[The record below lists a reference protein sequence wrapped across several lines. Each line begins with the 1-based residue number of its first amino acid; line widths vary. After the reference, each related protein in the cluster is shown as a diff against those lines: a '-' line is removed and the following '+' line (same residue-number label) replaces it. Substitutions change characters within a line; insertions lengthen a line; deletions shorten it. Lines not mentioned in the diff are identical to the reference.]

1 MKQTKKLYQILYLM
15 VFVCLGLGSYSTA
28 EADDLPFRNNLET
41 MLLGNSNQVN
51 VDSTDGIPT
60 PPQKYLDA
68 AKDLNDFRKKEQ
80 NDSQGVQPRDSE
92 QDAIDASHRKIDDR
106 DKKDNSDQY
115 ADTFIRVFNKR
126 DIELS
131 PNGEVATVHTVRG
144 FLQAIFD
151 TQQDTITGNITG
163 TISSDG
169 TDTRKDNRRDTG
181 ITKPG
186 ASCGLDS
193 NIHKIIVTQDL
204 DFGLVMANGKSS
216 NGLQSTTQQDWK
228 QMTSQEQSD
237 WKQMTDQE
245 QNFSFKD
252 RHAMDQSTYNYFDF
266 TNRTNTGDVYR
277 YLDIYH
283 HHLIIDGQNHNINF
297 ADLDLA
303 LRADHC
309 KGDYQEDWQIKNA
322 NLFEVNFY
330 GVVSANQ
337 NAGRLHAAN
346 VEQGHAGQPG
356 YSYARLT
363 YGPNINFTGAQ
374 ATWSSV
380 DSDCL
385 QIDIEGKVTAKSV
398 PYYKYNN
405 YIYKTQQY
413 GNPGDQQIFQCYRVL
428 FKTGC
433 QFTGYSV
440 NANCIETSGPPVN
453 VNGVSEPSRVTLQD
467 GAQVELHPHG
477 FNAEHMENP
486 TSNAGISMQAR
497 NSELVLNGSAKLN
510 IICDDAPVET
520 KGILNGNGKATD
532 TYLDSCSASKNDSP
546 PKINENRTQIAPDDH
561 LAIHHYPESSKD
573 NTSDTD
579 PKLRACGAWYMGSDS
594 KIQFKANL
602 DGDSPQ
608 FNTETTAPMQNKNN
622 LIYLDSGIA
631 DLNHGTFSVKGS
643 GLGSYTGSLM
653 KIGKATINVAKGG
666 DFQISGDGSNRIT
679 LLEAGSSFGVS
690 INNPKKVSL
699 DLRKNTQRVG
709 QGNSDTF
716 FNGKSTNSGK
726 ASNIVTTSSTST
738 GKGAPII
745 DARDIS
751 LQAEGD
757 STTSPTNGGK
767 GKYPDKGLGNLVDLG
782 MKPSGQEYP
791 EGVETTKKSPYGT
804 TPKKVQ
810 RVQLPFFRDLIYAS
824 NLADGTN
831 KIYLYSNQINN
842 DAKDFANVMQE
853 MGGREFDYVKFSGLN
868 TSQLTRFPLGIT
880 PGFKEINGQVT
891 TVKNNDSST
900 NDTDDIDP
908 NPPKI
913 RLVLTG
919 VTDEATKKTFNID
932 LGTMFNKKAGFWGYY
947 DKNHNN
953 AATEVEVTPDL
964 IKADG
969 SLDEKHA
976 GKEITSSTDSDPTN
990 PRPRY
995 LDDDTE
1001 KKAGDKGDSNSV
1013 VTWHDK
1019 NNFTINLSQAFKKY
1033 NAYAEDYNK
1042 NHESEKLPKL
1052 DYPDVPDNPND
1063 PKMTEAQKQ
1072 QWKKFKD
1079 ALKNATFS
1087 LSTVTNFQESRA
1099 TDIKV
1104 APFYFNIDDNRSDN
1118 PDHVYLLG
1126 QTILLPIYYIDGN
1139 EGVTGLH
1146 FQGSIV
1152 DQDNNPV
1159 SVDDKE
1165 LTDVKFPEIPFN
1177 DKLRNKELFKKVPLG
1192 TGLTQP
1198 KKLKDGSE
1206 TNYTVKIKGN
1216 DKISYWPTDRN
1227 KTVDYQYKLVP
1238 LPYFQA
1244 QSIIK
1249 DKTKKKLKFDGEPQY
1264 PNFKP
1269 TKDDKDYYYTVE
1281 TRFEA
1286 LADQPVASIKFDHLS
1301 SDSNVTNV
1309 IDSEHPVTVNMK
1321 SSAVDKTITLNVNN
1335 SSSLSSD
1342 TLTPADFG
1350 LDSTNF
1356 PKATTFT
1363 FTHYF
1368 KFNSTA
1374 PYTTF
1379 QLGSDRMINE
1389 SLNYPDQILGK
1400 SEALKGY
1407 IAGADSGTGDTQDTK
1422 ALKLQVPTEITF
1434 GDYLAFSKAAHSDG
1448 YRYSKNGKVVDGQA
1462 LKITNENSKSIQA
1475 SLNAQLVGL
1484 PIFHI
1489 EEIKDKTTG
1498 LSKKIKEYF
1507 GYQMAFPIKDD
1518 NGDDNYE
1525 PINME
1530 PSIVY
1535 SGNIPGGQPL
1545 DLTDKVANN
1554 FYFRTLKNDPLY
1566 LSAAEAKHWSY
1577 LFGTKEGT
1585 ENEKLFINWT
1595 LVSSLNN

>member
-1 MKQTKKLYQILYLM
+1 MAVDLKYIIAYFRRYLIIFVWKLLFILIFLSISITT
-15 VFVCLGLGSYSTA
+15 VK
-28 EADDLPFRNNLET
+28 ADPLVKTLNNPDQLNNNLVNTAVYEHNVKHFDEGT
-41 MLLGNSNQVN
+41 KSIDLQNSLSNFNSMNGVPNNFLRDENEENEENYPDVMHKFQ
-51 VDSTDGIPT
+51 
-60 PPQKYLDA
+60 
-68 AKDLNDFRKKEQ
+68 AKDIETTKNINNPNDE
-80 NDSQGVQPRDSE
+80 
-92 QDAIDASHRKIDDR
+92 
-106 DKKDNSDQY
+106 
-115 ADTFIRVFNKR
+115 T
-126 DIELS
+126 
-131 PNGEVATVHTVRG
+131 ATVHTVRG
-144 FLQAIFD
+144 FFQAIFD
-151 TQQDTITGNITG
+151 TEQKN
-163 TISSDG
+163 SDG
-169 TDTRKDNRRDTG
+169 TFANTR
-181 ITKPG
+181 PG
-186 ASCGLDS
+186 GAYVPSK
-193 NIHKIIVTQDL
+193 IHKIIIDHDL
-204 DFGLVMANGKSS
+204 DFGVVADKTTLEDAN
-216 NGLQSTTQQDWK
+216 TATYF
-228 QMTSQEQSD
+228 
-237 WKQMTDQE
+237 
-245 QNFSFKD
+245 NFRS
-252 RHAMDQSTYNYFDF
+252 RN
-266 TNRTNTGDVYR
+266 NTGDAYKYVHTIH
-277 YLDIYH
+277 D
-283 HHLIIDGQNHNINF
+283 HLVIDGQGHTINLGNC
-297 ADLDLA
+297 DIA
-303 LRADHC
+303 LQ
-309 KGDYQEDWQIKNA
+309 KPTSGMGSTPYQENWRFKNA
-322 NLFEVNFY
+322 NLYSEEFY
-330 GVVSANQ
+330 GVLSGNDGDAWHMEN
-337 NAGRLHAAN
+337 NSGDYTHI
-346 VEQGHAGQPG
+346 
-356 YSYARLT
+356 T
-363 YGPNINFTGAQ
+363 YGPNINFVGAQ
-374 ATWSSV
+374 ITWSGGDCTQV
-380 DSDCL
+380 D
-385 QIDIEGKVTAKSV
+385 IDGKVTAKSV
-398 PYYKYNN
+398 PFYAYNG
-405 YIYKTQQY
+405 YIYRCQSGTL
-413 GNPGDQQIFQCYRVL
+413 GDQQILQAYRVRFL
-428 FKTGC
+428 AGC
-433 QFTGYSV
+433 DFTGYTV
-440 NANCIETSGPPVN
+440 NANAIQTQ
-453 VNGVSEPSRVTLQD
+453 NGSSAHHSQVILED
-467 GAQVELHPHG
+467 GANVKVYPHATDGQPELSANNQG
-477 FNAEHMENP
+477 WGIAQ
-486 TSNAGISMQAR
+486 TSSY
-497 NSELVLNGSAKLN
+497 SDLKLYGSAKLDVV
-510 IICDDAPVET
+510 CDTKPVEAY
-520 KGILNGNGKATD
+520 I
-532 TYLDSCSASKNDSP
+532 SP
-546 PKINENRTQIAPDDH
+546 ENS
-561 LAIHHYPESSKD
+561 ESSDSIKVD
-573 NTSDTD
+573 NLRYTSSGPNDQASDHFSIGRFNNEANYAT
-579 PKLRACGAWYMGSDS
+579 GAWYMGS
-594 KIQFKANL
+594 KANINFYPNAE
-602 DGDSPQ
+602 GDSPE
-608 FNTETTAPMQNKNN
+608 FNVKSIGTLNPK
-622 LIYLDSGIA
+622 DSGDHLIHIT
-631 DLNHGTFSVKGS
+631 DGTANLSNGKFSVDATKD
-643 GLGSYTGSLM
+643 LGDFTGSIM
-653 KIGKATINVAKGG
+653 YIGGTSSINVSKGG
-666 DFQISGDGSNRIT
+666 DFSIAGGGSNRIT
-679 LLEAGSSFGVS
+679 LLEAGNSFGVS
-690 INNPKKVSL
+690 INNPKNVSL

-709 QGNSDTF
+709 RGNSDTF

-726 ASNIVTTSSTST
+726 ASNIVTTSAGTNSP
-738 GKGAPII
+738 GII

-757 STTSPTNGGK
+757 STTSPTKGGA
-767 GKYPDKGLGNLVDLG
+767 GKYPQSGTGHLVALG
-782 MKPSGQEYP
+782 MPAKDSEGRVGEYP
-791 EGVETTKKSPYGT
+791 DGELGGAEISTYGT

-810 RVQLPFFRDLIYAS
+810 RVQLPFVQDLIYAS
-824 NLADGTN
+824 NLSDGTN
-831 KIYLYSNQINN
+831 KIYLYSNQINK
-842 DAKDFANVMQE
+842 DAIHFAKVMQE

-900 NDTDDIDP
+900 DDIDP

-919 VTDEATKKTFNID
+919 VKDEVTKKTFNID

-947 DKNHNN
+947 DKSNN
-953 AATEVEVTPDL
+953 DTATEVEVTPDV

-969 SLDEKHA
+969 SLDTDKA
-976 GKEITSSTDSDPTN
+976 GTEISKSN

-995 LDDDTE
+995 LDDGTD
-1001 KKAGDKGDSNSV
+1001 KKAGDKGDSDSV

-1042 NHESEKLPKL
+1042 NPANTEKLPKL
-1052 DYPDVPDNPND
+1052 DYPDVPDNLDD
-1063 PKMTEAQKQ
+1063 PKMTEEQKQ
-1072 QWKKFKD
+1072 QWEKFKN
-1079 ALKNATFS
+1079 ALKDATFS

-1139 EGVTGLH
+1139 ENVKGLH

-1152 DQDNNPV
+1152 DKDNKPV
-1159 SVDDKE
+1159 SMDNKE
-1165 LTDVKFPEIPFN
+1165 LTNVDFPEIPFN
-1177 DKLRNKELFKKVPLG
+1177 NNLRNQELFKKVPLG

-1198 KKLKDGSE
+1198 DQLKGASE
-1206 TNYTVKIKGN
+1206 ATFTVKIQGN
-1216 DKISYWPTDRN
+1216 DVNKSSGTAISYWPTDRN
-1227 KTVDYQYKLVP
+1227 KTVDYQYKLLR

-1249 DKTKKKLKFDGEPQY
+1249 DKTQKKLKFDGEPQY

-1269 TKDDKDYYYTVE
+1269 IKDKDYYYTVE

-1286 LADQPVASIKFDHLS
+1286 LADQPVSSIKFDHLS

-1309 IDSEHPVTVNMK
+1309 VDNEHPVTVNMK

-1335 SSSLSSD
+1335 SSNLSSD

-1350 LDSTNF
+1350 LDSTDF

-1389 SLNYPDQILGK
+1389 SSNYPDQILGK

-1434 GDYLAFSKAAHSDG
+1434 GHDLAFSKAAHRDG
-1448 YRYSKNGKVVDGQA
+1448 YRYSKNGQVVKGQS

-1489 EEIKDKTTG
+1489 EEINDETTRVIKTV
-1498 LSKKIKEYF
+1498 KEYF

-1566 LSAAEAKHWSY
+1566 LSAAEATHWKKF
-1577 LFGTKEGT
+1577 FGTKEG
-1585 ENEKLFINWT
+1585 EGNDKLFINWT

>member
-1 MKQTKKLYQILYLM
+1 MKTNSKKNIMFVFLLYILLLLTG
-15 VFVCLGLGSYSTA
+15 FCNLSQ
-28 EADDLPFRNNLET
+28 ADSLVEDLPNPQIFSNN
-41 MLLGNSNQVN
+41 MLDNLIRKNNPVINADAGF
-51 VDSTDGIPT
+51 T
-60 PPQKYLDA
+60 PPTGEQYLDA
-68 AKDLNDFRKKEQ
+68 AKRKQ
-80 NDSQGVQPRDSE
+80 NIQADNQRLLRD
-92 QDAIDASHRKIDDR
+92 DDKPDITKFDDR
-106 DKKDNSDQY
+106 DLKCISTNSSGDETFEVYTIRGLFQAMYDSRLGYYYGNNNIFTIDKKTGKYVAPISPIKKIIIKNDLDIGAFYDDYVNGKQNTNKNWSIDSNTAKMFGLQGRGSPSGYRALYTRHGHLVIDGDN
-115 ADTFIRVFNKR
+115 
-126 DIELS
+126 
-131 PNGEVATVHTVRG
+131 HTVNFGRNV
-144 FLQAIFD
+144 FAIYK
-151 TQQDTITGNITG
+151 NE
-163 TISSDG
+163 
-169 TDTRKDNRRDTG
+169 N
-181 ITKPG
+181 
-186 ASCGLDS
+186 
-193 NIHKIIVTQDL
+193 
-204 DFGLVMANGKSS
+204 
-216 NGLQSTTQQDWK
+216 
-228 QMTSQEQSD
+228 
-237 WKQMTDQE
+237 
-245 QNFSFKD
+245 
-252 RHAMDQSTYNYFDF
+252 NY
-266 TNRTNTGDVYR
+266 
-277 YLDIYH
+277 
-283 HHLIIDGQNHNINF
+283 
-297 ADLDLA
+297 
-303 LRADHC
+303 
-309 KGDYQEDWQIKNA
+309 YQENYQIKN
-322 NLFEVNFY
+322 LKCYCTDYY
-330 GVVSANQ
+330 GVVSPNS
-337 NAGRLHAAN
+337 
-346 VEQGHAGQPG
+346 GHAYNYGQGAPSDQFSTNSD
-356 YSYARLT
+356 YSHLT
-363 YGPNINFTGAQ
+363 YGPNVQFVGAQ
-374 ATWSSV
+374 ITWSAN
-380 DSDCL
+380 DCT
-385 QIDIEGKVTAKSV
+385 QIDIDGKVTAKSV
-398 PYYKYNN
+398 PFYAYHG
-405 YIYKTQQY
+405 YIYMCQHN
-413 GNPGDQQIFQCYRVL
+413 GGIGDQQIFQAYRVRFL
-428 FKTGC
+428 AGC
-433 QFTGYSV
+433 NFTGYTV
-440 NANCIETSGPPVN
+440 NASAVESAHGTASNHSQVILEDGAKVKIYPHATDGEAEDTRNGQGWGIAQIDSNSDLKLYGSAQLSVECNLDPVN
-453 VNGVSEPSRVTLQD
+453 AYISPKDNSSNKDDVSDAVSVD
-467 GAQVELHPHG
+467 YKAISGAGPRD
-477 FNAEHMENP
+477 P
-486 TSNAGISMQAR
+486 
-497 NSELVLNGSAKLN
+497 
-510 IICDDAPVET
+510 
-520 KGILNGNGKATD
+520 D
-532 TYLDSCSASKNDSP
+532 TYKSDYF
-546 PKINENRTQIAPDDH
+546 KIGRFNNEANYAT
-561 LAIHHYPESSKD
+561 
-573 NTSDTD
+573 
-579 PKLRACGAWYMGSDS
+579 GAWYMGS
-594 KIQFKANL
+594 KANINFYPNAE
-602 DGDSPQ
+602 GDSPE
-608 FNTETTAPMQNKNN
+608 FNVISKGPLNPK
-622 LIYLDSGIA
+622 DSGDHLIHIT
-631 DLNHGTFSVKGS
+631 DGTANLSNGKFSVDATED
-643 GLGSYTGSLM
+643 LDDFTGSIM
-653 KIGKATINVAKGG
+653 YIGGTSSINVSKGG
-666 DFQISGDGSNRIT
+666 DFSIAGGGSNRIT
-679 LLEAGSSFGVS
+679 LLEAGNSFGVS
-690 INNPKKVSL
+690 INNPKNVSL

-709 QGNSDTF
+709 RGNSDTF

-726 ASNIVTTSSTST
+726 ASNIVTTSAGTNSP
-738 GKGAPII
+738 GII

-757 STTSPTNGGK
+757 STTSPTKGGA
-767 GKYPDKGLGNLVDLG
+767 GKYPPQQPGVSNAGNLVDLG
-782 MKPSGQEYP
+782 MKPKDLEGRVNEYP
-791 EGVETTKKSPYGT
+791 DGVLDETKTSTYGT

-810 RVQLPFFRDLIYAS
+810 RVQLPFVQDLIYAS
-824 NLADGTN
+824 NLSDGTN

-842 DAKDFANVMQE
+842 DATDFARVMKE
-853 MGGREFDYVKFSGLN
+853 MGGKEFDYVKFSGLN

-900 NDTDDIDP
+900 DDIDP

-919 VTDEATKKTFNID
+919 VKDEATKKTFNID

-947 DKNHNN
+947 DKSHND

-969 SLDEKHA
+969 SLDEQHA
-976 GKEITSSTDSDPTN
+976 GKEITSSTDNDPNNPPN

-1042 NHESEKLPKL
+1042 NPANTEKLPKL
-1052 DYPDVPDNPND
+1052 DYPDVPDNLDD
-1063 PKMTEAQKQ
+1063 PKMTEEQKQ
-1072 QWKKFKD
+1072 QWEKFKN
-1079 ALKNATFS
+1079 ALKDATFS

-1139 EGVTGLH
+1139 ENVKGLH

-1152 DQDNNPV
+1152 DQDNKPV
-1159 SVDDKE
+1159 SMDNKE
-1165 LTDVKFPEIPFN
+1165 LTNVDFPEIPFN
-1177 DKLRNKELFKKVPLG
+1177 NNLRNQELFKKVPLG

-1198 KKLKDGSE
+1198 DQLKGASE
-1206 TNYTVKIKGN
+1206 ATFTVKIQGN
-1216 DKISYWPTDRN
+1216 DVNKSSGTAISYWPADRN
-1227 KTVDYQYKLVP
+1227 KTVDYQYKLLR

-1269 TKDDKDYYYTVE
+1269 IKDKDYYYTVE

-1286 LADQPVASIKFDHLS
+1286 LADQPVSSIKFDHLS

-1309 IDSEHPVTVNMK
+1309 IDNEHPVTVNMK

-1335 SSSLSSD
+1335 SSNLSGD

-1350 LDSTNF
+1350 LDSTDF

-1389 SLNYPDQILGK
+1389 SSNYPDQILGK

-1434 GDYLAFSKAAHSDG
+1434 GDYLAFSKAAHRDG
-1448 YRYSKNGKVVDGQA
+1448 YRYSKNGKVVKGQS

-1489 EEIKDKTTG
+1489 EKDPDGTAESSKTV
-1498 LSKKIKEYF
+1498 KEYF

-1566 LSAAEAKHWSY
+1566 LSAAEAAHWKGF
-1577 LFGTKEGT
+1577 FGTKEGKG
-1585 ENEKLFINWT
+1585 NDKLFINWT

>member
-1 MKQTKKLYQILYLM
+1 MKQTKKLYQILYLIA
-15 VFVCLGLGSYSTA
+15 FVCLGLGSYSTA
-28 EADDLPFRNNLET
+28 EADNLPFRNNIGT
-41 MLLGNSNQVN
+41 MLSGNSNQVN

-80 NDSQGVQPRDSE
+80 NDSPRVQPRAD
-92 QDAIDASHRKIDDR
+92 IVHRDYTDR
-106 DKKDNSDQY
+106 TDVKNTVTF
-115 ADTFIRVFNKR
+115 AVTFISVFNKR

-131 PNGEVATVHTVRG
+131 SNGEVATVHTVRG

-151 TQQDTITGNITG
+151 TQHDTAK
-163 TISSDG
+163 SSSNPADA
-169 TDTRKDNRRDTG
+169 G
-181 ITKPG
+181 ITQPG
-186 ASCGLDS
+186 SSNGFKS

-204 DFGLVMANGKSS
+204 DFGLVMANGNSS
-216 NGLQSTTQQDWK
+216 SGLQSSNQQDWK
-228 QMTSQEQSD
+228 QMTGQEQSD

-245 QNFSFKD
+245 QNFPFQD
-252 RHAMDQSTYNYFDF
+252 RYAMDKSTCNYFGL
-266 TNRTNTGDVYR
+266 TIRTNSGDQYKYVSAFHDK
-277 YLDIYH
+277 LV
-283 HHLIIDGQNHNINF
+283 IDGQNHNINL
-297 ADLDLA
+297 ADLDIA
-303 LRADHC
+303 LSAAHIMSIAD
-309 KGDYQEDWQIKNA
+309 KTKKTNPDYQEDWQIKNA

-337 NAGRLHAAN
+337 NSNGDTLHAAN
-346 VEQGHAGQPG
+346 IEQGHAGQKDKG

-953 AATEVEVTPDL
+953 SATEVEVTPDL

>member
-28 EADDLPFRNNLET
+28 EADNLPFRNNLET

-60 PPQKYLDA
+60 HPQKYLDA

-80 NDSQGVQPRDSE
+80 NDSPRVQPRDDE
-92 QDAIDASHRKIDDR
+92 QKAIDASHRTSADR

-115 ADTFIRVFNKR
+115 ADTFISVFNKR

-131 PNGEVATVHTVRG
+131 PDGEVATVHTVRG

-151 TQQDTITGNITG
+151 TQQDIITG
-163 TISSDG
+163 TYDPESKK
-169 TDTRKDNRRDTG
+169 DTRVDKGNTH
-181 ITKPG
+181 P
-186 ASCGLDS
+186 ASGNYFKSD
-193 NIHKIIVTQDL
+193 IQKIIIDHDL
-204 DFGLVMANGKSS
+204 DFGPVMANGKNANSPAS
-216 NGLQSTTQQDWK
+216 DDEVTN
-228 QMTSQEQSD
+228 QEQKD
-237 WKQMTDQE
+237 F
-245 QNFSFKD
+245 NFKE
-252 RHAMDQSTYNYFDF
+252 RHAMDYSTCQYFSLAD
-266 TNRTNTGDVYR
+266 RTTVGGTWKYVDTV
-277 YLDIYH
+277 H
-283 HHLIIDGQNHNINF
+283 GHLVIDGQNHNINF
-297 ADLDLA
+297 ASMDLA
-303 LRADHC
+303 LRANSTHSNTNKTKDL
-309 KGDYQEDWQIKNA
+309 DYQEDWQFKNA
-322 NLFEVNFY
+322 NLFEADYY
-330 GVVSANQ
+330 GVISANQ
-337 NAGRLHAAN
+337 YNGSLHAAN
-346 VEQGHAGQPG
+346 VEEGHVDQKG

-380 DSDCL
+380 ASDCL

-405 YIYKTQQY
+405 YIYKTQDN
-413 GNPGDQQIFQCYRVL
+413 GNRGDQQIFQCYRVL

-440 NANCIETSGPPVN
+440 NANCVETSGSPVN
-453 VNGVSEPSRVTLQD
+453 VNGKSEPSRVTLQD

-477 FNAEHMENP
+477 FSGEYMQGE
-486 TSNAGISMQAR
+486 TRNAGIAMRAKQSQ
-497 NSELVLNGSAKLN
+497 LVLNGSAKLN
-510 IICDDAPVET
+510 IICDDAPVYTNGIIDGPET
-520 KGILNGNGKATD
+520 E
-532 TYLDSCSASKNDSP
+532 TYLDSAPGSKRDDTNDDDSAQLASGD
-546 PKINENRTQIAPDDH
+546 Q
-561 LAIHHYPESSKD
+561 LAIHHYPESSKGK
-573 NTSDTD
+573 TSDTD
-579 PKLRACGAWYMGSDS
+579 QKLCASGAWYMGSES

-608 FNTETTAPMQNKNN
+608 FNTEARAPLQDSHN
-622 LIYLDSGIA
+622 LIYIDSGEA
-631 DLNHGTFSVKGS
+631 DLNHGAFSVKGS

-653 KIGKATINVAKGG
+653 QIGKATINVAKGG

-679 LLEAGSSFGVS
+679 LLEAGNPFGVS
-690 INNPKKVSL
+690 INNPKNVSL

-767 GKYPDKGLGNLVDLG
+767 GQYPENGKDNLVDLG
-782 MKPSGQEYP
+782 MNPEEDSEGQVKEYP
-791 EGVETTKKSPYGT
+791 KGVVATKKSQYGD

-810 RVQLPFFRDLIYAS
+810 RVQLPFLRDLIYAS

-900 NDTDDIDP
+900 DDTDDIDP

-947 DKNHNN
+947 KSGN
-953 AATEVEVTPDL
+953 TTQPVEVEVTPDL

-976 GKEITSSTDSDPTN
+976 GKEITSSADSDPTN

-1079 ALKNATFS
+1079 ALKNATLS
-1087 LSTVTNFQESRA
+1087 LSTVTNFQESKA

-1152 DQDNNPV
+1152 DKNNNPV
-1159 SVDDKE
+1159 SMDNKE

-1198 KKLKDGSE
+1198 DRLKDGSE
-1206 TNYTVKIKGN
+1206 TTYTVKIKGN
-1216 DKISYWPTDRN
+1216 DANKFGMAISSWPTDSN

-1269 TKDDKDYYYTVE
+1269 TKDKDYYYTVE

-1286 LADQPVASIKFDHLS
+1286 LDDQPVSSIKFDHLS

-1309 IDSEHPVTVNMK
+1309 VDNEHPVTVNMK
-1321 SSAVDKTITLNVNN
+1321 SSAVDKTITLNVNK

-1342 TLTPADFG
+1342 TLTPEDFG

-1356 PKATTFT
+1356 PKAATFT

-1368 KFNSTA
+1368 KFNSTV

-1379 QLGSDRMINE
+1379 QLGSDRMLNE
-1389 SLNYPDQILGK
+1389 SLKYPDQILGK

-1407 IAGADSGTGDTQDTK
+1407 IAGADSGTQDTK

-1434 GDYLAFSKAAHSDG
+1434 GDYLAFSKAAHRDG
-1448 YRYSKNGKVVDGQA
+1448 YRYSKNGKVGDGQA

-1489 EEIKDKTTG
+1489 EQIKDETTG
-1498 LSKKIKEYF
+1498 VIKTVKEYF

-1518 NGDDNYE
+1518 NGADNYE

-1566 LSAAEAKHWSY
+1566 LSAAEADHWSH
-1577 LFGTKEGT
+1577 LFGTKKGKG
-1585 ENEKLFINWT
+1585 NEKLFINWT

>member
-1 MKQTKKLYQILYLM
+1 MAVDLKYIIAYFRRYLIIFVWKLLFILIFLSISITT
-15 VFVCLGLGSYSTA
+15 VK
-28 EADDLPFRNNLET
+28 ADPLVKTLNNPDQL
-41 MLLGNSNQVN
+41 NSNLVN
-51 VDSTDGIPT
+51 TAVYENNVKHVDKGTKSI
-60 PPQKYLDA
+60 
-68 AKDLNDFRKKEQ
+68 DLQNSLSDFNSINGVPNNWLKTVYERG
-80 NDSQGVQPRDSE
+80 NNNNPVHTFDS
-92 QDAIDASHRKIDDR
+92 K
-106 DKKDNSDQY
+106 
-115 ADTFIRVFNKR
+115 
-126 DIELS
+126 DIEITYNIND
-131 PNGEVATVHTVRG
+131 PTDETATVHTVRG
-144 FLQAIFD
+144 FFQAIFD
-151 TQQDTITGNITG
+151 TRQ
-163 TISSDG
+163 
-169 TDTRKDNRRDTG
+169 KDPKNPQNFLHTW
-181 ITKPG
+181 PG
-186 ASCGLDS
+186 SGVYVHS
-193 NIHKIIVTQDL
+193 NIHKIIIDHDL
-204 DFGLVMANGKSS
+204 DFGVVAD
-216 NGLQSTTQQDWK
+216 STSDEDRTTAK
-228 QMTSQEQSD
+228 YFGFTSR
-237 WKQMTDQE
+237 
-245 QNFSFKD
+245 N
-252 RHAMDQSTYNYFDF
+252 
-266 TNRTNTGDVYR
+266 NTGGAWKYVHTIHD
-277 YLDIYH
+277 
-283 HHLIIDGQNHNINF
+283 HLVIDGQGHNINLGNC
-297 ADLDLA
+297 DIA
-303 LRADHC
+303 LQRPNSMDSSIP
-309 KGDYQEDWQIKNA
+309 YQENWRFKNA
-322 NLFEVNFY
+322 NLY
-330 GVVSANQ
+330 GEEYYGILSGNSGDAWNME
-337 NAGRLHAAN
+337 NNSGDYTHI
-346 VEQGHAGQPG
+346 
-356 YSYARLT
+356 T
-363 YGPNINFTGAQ
+363 YGPNINFVGAQ
-374 ATWSSV
+374 ITWSG
-380 DSDCL
+380 SDCT
-385 QIDIEGKVTAKSV
+385 QVDIDGKVTAKSV
-398 PYYKYNN
+398 PFYSYNG
-405 YIYKTQQY
+405 YIYRCQNN
-413 GNPGDQQIFQCYRVL
+413 GSPGDQQILQAYRVRFL
-428 FKTGC
+428 ADC
-433 QFTGYSV
+433 DFTGYTV
-440 NANCIETSGPPVN
+440 NANAIESAHGTAAHRSQVILEDGAKVKLYPHATDGQAEDRQNGQGWGIAQIDSNSDLKLYGSAELSVECNVEPVNAYISPTDDSSNKDDVSDAVSIDYKAISGSGPRD
-453 VNGVSEPSRVTLQD
+453 S
-467 GAQVELHPHG
+467 
-477 FNAEHMENP
+477 
-486 TSNAGISMQAR
+486 
-497 NSELVLNGSAKLN
+497 
-510 IICDDAPVET
+510 
-520 KGILNGNGKATD
+520 D
-532 TYLDSCSASKNDSP
+532 TYKSDHF
-546 PKINENRTQIAPDDH
+546 KIGRFNNEANYAT
-561 LAIHHYPESSKD
+561 
-573 NTSDTD
+573 
-579 PKLRACGAWYMGSDS
+579 GAWYMGSNAD
-594 KIQFKANL
+594 INFYPNAE
-602 DGDSPQ
+602 GDSPE
-608 FNTETTAPMQNKNN
+608 FNVKSIGTLNPK
-622 LIYLDSGIA
+622 DSGDHLIHIT
-631 DLNHGTFSVKGS
+631 DGTANLSNGKFSVDATKD
-643 GLGSYTGSLM
+643 LGDFTGSIM
-653 KIGKATINVAKGG
+653 YIGGTSSINVSKGG
-666 DFQISGDGSNRIT
+666 DFSIAGGGSNRIT
-679 LLEAGSSFGVS
+679 LLEAGNSFGVS
-690 INNPKKVSL
+690 INNPKNVSL

-709 QGNSDTF
+709 RGNSDTF
-716 FNGKSTNSGK
+716 FNGKPTNSGK
-726 ASNIVTTSSTST
+726 ASNIVTTSAGTNSP
-738 GKGAPII
+738 GII

-757 STTSPTNGGK
+757 STTSPTKGGA
-767 GKYPDKGLGNLVDLG
+767 GKYPQSGTGHLVALG
-782 MKPSGQEYP
+782 MPAKDSEGRVSEYP
-791 EGVETTKKSPYGT
+791 DGELSGAEISTYGT

-810 RVQLPFFRDLIYAS
+810 RVQLPFVQDLIYAS
-824 NLADGTN
+824 NLSDGTN

-842 DAKDFANVMQE
+842 DAKNFANVMQE

-868 TSQLTRFPLGIT
+868 TSQLTRYPLGIT
-880 PGFKEINGQVT
+880 PGFGEINGQVT

-900 NDTDDIDP
+900 DDTDDIDP

-919 VTDEATKKTFNID
+919 VKDEVTKKTFNID

-947 DKNHNN
+947 DKSNN
-953 AATEVEVTPDL
+953 DTATEVEVTPDV

-969 SLDEKHA
+969 SLDTDKA
-976 GKEITSSTDSDPTN
+976 GTEISKNN

-995 LDDDTE
+995 LDDETE

-1042 NHESEKLPKL
+1042 NPANTEKLPKL
-1052 DYPDVPDNPND
+1052 DYPDVPDNLDD
-1063 PKMTEAQKQ
+1063 PKVTEEQKQ
-1072 QWKKFKD
+1072 QWEKFKN
-1079 ALKNATFS
+1079 ALKDATFS

-1139 EGVTGLH
+1139 ENVKGLH

-1152 DQDNNPV
+1152 DKDNKPV
-1159 SVDDKE
+1159 SMDNKE
-1165 LTDVKFPEIPFN
+1165 LTNVDFPEIPFN
-1177 DKLRNKELFKKVPLG
+1177 NNLRNQELFKKVPLG

-1198 KKLKDGSE
+1198 DQLKGASE
-1206 TNYTVKIKGN
+1206 ATFTVKIQGN
-1216 DKISYWPTDRN
+1216 DANKSGTAISYWPTDRN
-1227 KTVDYQYKLVP
+1227 KTVDYQYKLLR

-1249 DKTKKKLKFDGEPQY
+1249 DKTKKKLKFDGKPQY

-1286 LADQPVASIKFDHLS
+1286 LADQPVASIKFDHLN

-1309 IDSEHPVTVNMK
+1309 IDNEHPVTVNMK

-1335 SSSLSSD
+1335 SSNLSSD

-1350 LDSTNF
+1350 LDSTDF

-1389 SLNYPDQILGK
+1389 SSNYPDQILGK

-1434 GDYLAFSKAAHSDG
+1434 GHDLAFSKAAHRDG
-1448 YRYSKNGKVVDGQA
+1448 YRYSKNGQVVKGQS

-1489 EEIKDKTTG
+1489 EEINDETTRVIKTV
-1498 LSKKIKEYF
+1498 KEYF

-1566 LSAAEAKHWSY
+1566 LSAAEATHWEKF
-1577 LFGTKEGT
+1577 FGTKEG
-1585 ENEKLFINWT
+1585 EGNDKLFINWT

>member
-1 MKQTKKLYQILYLM
+1 MEIVKTNSKKNIMFVFLLYILLLLTG
-15 VFVCLGLGSYSTA
+15 FCNLSQ
-28 EADDLPFRNNLET
+28 ADSLVEDLPNPQIFSNN
-41 MLLGNSNQVN
+41 MLDNLIRKINPVINADAGF
-51 VDSTDGIPT
+51 T
-60 PPQKYLDA
+60 PPTGEQYLDA
-68 AKDLNDFRKKEQ
+68 AKRKQ
-80 NDSQGVQPRDSE
+80 NIQADNQRLLRD
-92 QDAIDASHRKIDDR
+92 DDKPDITKFDDR
-106 DKKDNSDQY
+106 DLKCISTNSSGDETFEVYTIRGLFQAMYDSRLGYYYGNNNIFTVDKKTDKHVAPISPIKKIIIKNDLDIGAFYDDYVNGKQNTNKNWSIDSNTAKMFGLQGRGSPSGYRALYTRHGHLVIDGDN
-115 ADTFIRVFNKR
+115 
-126 DIELS
+126 
-131 PNGEVATVHTVRG
+131 HTVNFGRNV
-144 FLQAIFD
+144 FAIYK
-151 TQQDTITGNITG
+151 NE
-163 TISSDG
+163 
-169 TDTRKDNRRDTG
+169 DN
-181 ITKPG
+181 
-186 ASCGLDS
+186 
-193 NIHKIIVTQDL
+193 
-204 DFGLVMANGKSS
+204 
-216 NGLQSTTQQDWK
+216 
-228 QMTSQEQSD
+228 
-237 WKQMTDQE
+237 
-245 QNFSFKD
+245 
-252 RHAMDQSTYNYFDF
+252 Y
-266 TNRTNTGDVYR
+266 
-277 YLDIYH
+277 
-283 HHLIIDGQNHNINF
+283 
-297 ADLDLA
+297 
-303 LRADHC
+303 
-309 KGDYQEDWQIKNA
+309 YQENYQIKN
-322 NLFEVNFY
+322 LKCYCTDYY
-330 GVVSANQ
+330 GVVSPNS
-337 NAGRLHAAN
+337 
-346 VEQGHAGQPG
+346 GHAYNYGQGAPSDQFSTNSD
-356 YSYARLT
+356 YSHLT
-363 YGPNINFTGAQ
+363 YGPNVQFVGAQ
-374 ATWSSV
+374 ITWSAN
-380 DSDCL
+380 DCT
-385 QIDIEGKVTAKSV
+385 QIDIDGKVTAKSV
-398 PYYKYNN
+398 PFYAYHG
-405 YIYKTQQY
+405 YIYMCQNN
-413 GNPGDQQIFQCYRVL
+413 GSPGDQQILQAYRVRFL
-428 FKTGC
+428 ADC
-433 QFTGYSV
+433 DFTGYTV
-440 NANCIETSGPPVN
+440 NANAIESAHGTAANRSQVILEDGAKVKLYPHATDGQAEDRQNGQGWGIAQTDSNSDLKLYGSAELSVECNVEPVNAYISPTDDSSNKDDVSDAVSIDYKAISGSGPRD
-453 VNGVSEPSRVTLQD
+453 S
-467 GAQVELHPHG
+467 
-477 FNAEHMENP
+477 
-486 TSNAGISMQAR
+486 
-497 NSELVLNGSAKLN
+497 
-510 IICDDAPVET
+510 
-520 KGILNGNGKATD
+520 D
-532 TYLDSCSASKNDSP
+532 TYKSDHF
-546 PKINENRTQIAPDDH
+546 KIGRFNNEANYAT
-561 LAIHHYPESSKD
+561 
-573 NTSDTD
+573 
-579 PKLRACGAWYMGSDS
+579 GAWYMGSNAD
-594 KIQFKANL
+594 INFYPNAE
-602 DGDSPQ
+602 GDSPV
-608 FNTETTAPMQNKNN
+608 FNVKSIGTLNPK
-622 LIYLDSGIA
+622 DSGDHLIHIT
-631 DLNHGTFSVKGS
+631 DGTANLSNGKFSVDSTKD
-643 GLGSYTGSLM
+643 LGDFTGSIM
-653 KIGKATINVAKGG
+653 YIGGTSSINVSKGG
-666 DFQISGDGSNRIT
+666 DFSIAGGGSNRIT
-679 LLEAGSSFGVS
+679 LLEAGNSFGVS
-690 INNPKKVSL
+690 INNPKNVSL

-709 QGNSDTF
+709 RGNSDTF

-726 ASNIVTTSSTST
+726 ASNIVTTSAGTNSP
-738 GKGAPII
+738 GII

-757 STTSPTNGGK
+757 STTSPTKGGA
-767 GKYPDKGLGNLVDLG
+767 GKYPQSGTGHLVVLG
-782 MKPSGQEYP
+782 MSAKDSEGRVSEYP
-791 EGVETTKKSPYGT
+791 DGELGGAEISTYGT

-810 RVQLPFFRDLIYAS
+810 RVQLPFVQDLIYAS
-824 NLADGTN
+824 NLSDGTN

-853 MGGREFDYVKFSGLN
+853 MGGKEFDYVKFSGLN
-868 TSQLTRFPLGIT
+868 TSQLTRYPLGIT

-900 NDTDDIDP
+900 DDTDDIDP

-919 VTDEATKKTFNID
+919 VRDEATKKTFNID

-947 DKNHNN
+947 DKDHNN
-953 AATEVEVTPDL
+953 AATEVEVTPDV

-969 SLDEKHA
+969 SLDTDKA
-976 GKEITSSTDSDPTN
+976 GTEISKNN

-995 LDDDTE
+995 LDDETE
-1001 KKAGDKGDSNSV
+1001 KKAGDKGDSDSV

-1042 NHESEKLPKL
+1042 NSANTEKLPKL
-1052 DYPDVPDNPND
+1052 DYPDVPDNLDD
-1063 PKMTEAQKQ
+1063 PKMTEEQKQ
-1072 QWKKFKD
+1072 QWEKFKN
-1079 ALKNATFS
+1079 ALKDATFS

-1104 APFYFNIDDNRSDN
+1104 APFYFNVDDNRSDN

-1139 EGVTGLH
+1139 ENVKGLH

-1152 DQDNNPV
+1152 DQDNKPV
-1159 SVDDKE
+1159 SMDNKE
-1165 LTDVKFPEIPFN
+1165 LTNVDFPEIPFN
-1177 DKLRNKELFKKVPLG
+1177 NNLRNQELFKKVPLG

-1198 KKLKDGSE
+1198 DQLKGASE
-1206 TNYTVKIKGN
+1206 ATFTVKIQGN
-1216 DKISYWPTDRN
+1216 DVNKSSGTAISYWPTDRN
-1227 KTVDYQYKLVP
+1227 KTVDYQYKLLR

-1249 DKTKKKLKFDGEPQY
+1249 DKTQKKLKFDGEPQY

-1269 TKDDKDYYYTVE
+1269 IKDKNYYYTVE

-1286 LADQPVASIKFDHLS
+1286 LADQPVSSIKFDHLS

-1350 LDSTNF
+1350 LDSTDF

-1389 SLNYPDQILGK
+1389 SSNYPDQILGK

-1434 GDYLAFSKAAHSDG
+1434 GHDLAFSKAAYRDG
-1448 YRYSKNGKVVDGQA
+1448 YRYSKNGKVVKGQA

>member
-1 MKQTKKLYQILYLM
+1 MAVDLKYIIAYFRRYLIIFVWKLLFILIFLSISITT
-15 VFVCLGLGSYSTA
+15 VK
-28 EADDLPFRNNLET
+28 ADPLVKTLNNPDQLNNNLVNTAVYEHNVKHFDEGT
-41 MLLGNSNQVN
+41 KSIDLQNSLSNFNSMNGVPNNFLRDENEENEENYPDVMHKFQ
-51 VDSTDGIPT
+51 
-60 PPQKYLDA
+60 
-68 AKDLNDFRKKEQ
+68 AKDIETTKNINNPNDE
-80 NDSQGVQPRDSE
+80 
-92 QDAIDASHRKIDDR
+92 
-106 DKKDNSDQY
+106 
-115 ADTFIRVFNKR
+115 T
-126 DIELS
+126 
-131 PNGEVATVHTVRG
+131 ATVHTVRG
-144 FLQAIFD
+144 FFQAIFD
-151 TQQDTITGNITG
+151 TEQKN
-163 TISSDG
+163 SDG
-169 TDTRKDNRRDTG
+169 TFANTR
-181 ITKPG
+181 PG
-186 ASCGLDS
+186 GAYVPSK
-193 NIHKIIVTQDL
+193 IHKIIIDHDL
-204 DFGLVMANGKSS
+204 DFGVVADKTTLEDAN
-216 NGLQSTTQQDWK
+216 TATYF
-228 QMTSQEQSD
+228 
-237 WKQMTDQE
+237 
-245 QNFSFKD
+245 NFRS
-252 RHAMDQSTYNYFDF
+252 RN
-266 TNRTNTGDVYR
+266 NTGDAYKYVHTIH
-277 YLDIYH
+277 D
-283 HHLIIDGQNHNINF
+283 HLVIDGQGHTINLGNC
-297 ADLDLA
+297 DIA
-303 LRADHC
+303 LQ
-309 KGDYQEDWQIKNA
+309 KPTSGMGSTPYQENWRFKNA
-322 NLFEVNFY
+322 NLYSEEFY
-330 GVVSANQ
+330 GVLSGNDGDAWHMEN
-337 NAGRLHAAN
+337 NSGDYTHI
-346 VEQGHAGQPG
+346 
-356 YSYARLT
+356 T
-363 YGPNINFTGAQ
+363 YGPNINFVGAQ
-374 ATWSSV
+374 ITWSGGDCTQV
-380 DSDCL
+380 D
-385 QIDIEGKVTAKSV
+385 IDGKVTAKSV
-398 PYYKYNN
+398 PFYAYNG
-405 YIYKTQQY
+405 YIYRCQSGTL
-413 GNPGDQQIFQCYRVL
+413 GDQQILQAYRVRFL
-428 FKTGC
+428 AGC
-433 QFTGYSV
+433 DFTGYTV
-440 NANCIETSGPPVN
+440 NANAIQTQ
-453 VNGVSEPSRVTLQD
+453 NGSSAHHSQVILED
-467 GAQVELHPHG
+467 GANVKVYPHATDGQPELSANNQG
-477 FNAEHMENP
+477 WGIAQ
-486 TSNAGISMQAR
+486 TSSY
-497 NSELVLNGSAKLN
+497 SDLKLYGSAKLDVV
-510 IICDDAPVET
+510 CDTKPVEAY
-520 KGILNGNGKATD
+520 I
-532 TYLDSCSASKNDSP
+532 SP
-546 PKINENRTQIAPDDH
+546 ENS
-561 LAIHHYPESSKD
+561 ESSDSIKVD
-573 NTSDTD
+573 NLRYTSSGPNDQASDHFSIGRFNNEANYAT
-579 PKLRACGAWYMGSDS
+579 GAWYMGS
-594 KIQFKANL
+594 KANINFYPNAE
-602 DGDSPQ
+602 GDSPE
-608 FNTETTAPMQNKNN
+608 FNVKSIGTLNPK
-622 LIYLDSGIA
+622 DSGDHLIHIT
-631 DLNHGTFSVKGS
+631 DGTANLSNGKFSVDATKD
-643 GLGSYTGSLM
+643 LGDFTGSIM
-653 KIGKATINVAKGG
+653 YIGGTSSINVSKGG
-666 DFQISGDGSNRIT
+666 DFSIAGGGSNRIT
-679 LLEAGSSFGVS
+679 LLEAGNSFGVS
-690 INNPKKVSL
+690 INNPKNVSL

-709 QGNSDTF
+709 RGNSDTF

-726 ASNIVTTSSTST
+726 ASNIVTTSAGTNSP
-738 GKGAPII
+738 GII

-757 STTSPTNGGK
+757 STTSPTKGGA
-767 GKYPDKGLGNLVDLG
+767 GKYPQSGTGHLVALG
-782 MKPSGQEYP
+782 MPAKDSEGRVGEYP
-791 EGVETTKKSPYGT
+791 DGELGGAEISTYGT

-810 RVQLPFFRDLIYAS
+810 RVQLPFVQDLIYAS
-824 NLADGTN
+824 NLSDGTN
-831 KIYLYSNQINN
+831 KIYLYSNQINK
-842 DAKDFANVMQE
+842 DAIHFAKVMQE

-900 NDTDDIDP
+900 DDIDP

-919 VTDEATKKTFNID
+919 VKDEVTKKTFNID

-947 DKNHNN
+947 DKSNN
-953 AATEVEVTPDL
+953 DTATEVEVTPDV

-969 SLDEKHA
+969 SLDTDKA
-976 GKEITSSTDSDPTN
+976 GTEISKSN

-995 LDDDTE
+995 LDDGTD
-1001 KKAGDKGDSNSV
+1001 KKVGDKGDSDSV

-1042 NHESEKLPKL
+1042 NPANTEKLPKL
-1052 DYPDVPDNPND
+1052 DYPDVPDNLDD
-1063 PKMTEAQKQ
+1063 PKMTEEQKQ
-1072 QWKKFKD
+1072 QWEKFKN
-1079 ALKNATFS
+1079 ALKDATFS

-1139 EGVTGLH
+1139 ENVKGLH

-1152 DQDNNPV
+1152 DKDNKPV
-1159 SVDDKE
+1159 SMDNKE
-1165 LTDVKFPEIPFN
+1165 LTNVDFPEIPFN
-1177 DKLRNKELFKKVPLG
+1177 NNLRNQELFKKVPLG

-1198 KKLKDGSE
+1198 DQLKGASE
-1206 TNYTVKIKGN
+1206 ATFTVKIQGN
-1216 DKISYWPTDRN
+1216 DVNKSSGTAISYWPTDRN
-1227 KTVDYQYKLVP
+1227 KTVDYQYKLLR

-1249 DKTKKKLKFDGEPQY
+1249 DKTQKKLKFDGEPQY

-1269 TKDDKDYYYTVE
+1269 IKDKDYYYTVE

-1286 LADQPVASIKFDHLS
+1286 LADQPVSSIKFDHLS

-1309 IDSEHPVTVNMK
+1309 VDNEHPVTVNMK

-1335 SSSLSSD
+1335 SSNLSSD

-1350 LDSTNF
+1350 LDSTDF

-1389 SLNYPDQILGK
+1389 SSNYPDQILGK

-1434 GDYLAFSKAAHSDG
+1434 GDYLAFSKAAHRDG
-1448 YRYSKNGKVVDGQA
+1448 YRYSKNGKVVKGQS

-1566 LSAAEAKHWSY
+1566 LSAAEAAHWKQF
-1577 LFGTKEGT
+1577 LGTKEGT

>member
-1 MKQTKKLYQILYLM
+1 MEIVKQTKKLYQILYLM
-15 VFVCLGLGSYSTA
+15 VFVCLGLGSYATA
-28 EADDLPFRNNLET
+28 EADDL
-41 MLLGNSNQVN
+41 LGNSRPNIMDLASSMLPSRLNIDSYKAGIPVSPQRYLDEAKEQYTSKQVQN
-51 VDSTDGIPT
+51 NLTKSYQAPTSTDMRT
-60 PPQKYLDA
+60 
-68 AKDLNDFRKKEQ
+68 KDPIHK
-80 NDSQGVQPRDSE
+80 
-92 QDAIDASHRKIDDR
+92 
-106 DKKDNSDQY
+106 
-115 ADTFIRVFNKR
+115 FNER
-126 DIELS
+126 DIVLS
-131 PNGEVATVHTVRG
+131 KDGTTAHVYTVRG
-144 FLQAIFD
+144 YLQALYD
-151 TQQDTITGNITG
+151 TRRYVDSSGND
-163 TISSDG
+163 SSD
-169 TDTRKDNRRDTG
+169 
-181 ITKPG
+181 
-186 ASCGLDS
+186 SVDS
-193 NIHKIIVTQDL
+193 VATSSSIKTVKIENDL
-204 DFGLVMANGKSS
+204 DFGVVMGNGGGGPTNS
-216 NGLQSTTQQDWK
+216 NTMPDKYPENNKDTYD
-228 QMTSQEQSD
+228 MDYHTV
-237 WKQMTDQE
+237 
-245 QNFSFKD
+245 NFFHLHNRD
-252 RHAMDQSTYNYFDF
+252 YTADGYNPCHVMHGKF
-266 TNRTNTGDVYR
+266 T
-277 YLDIYH
+277 
-283 HHLIIDGQNHNINF
+283 IDGQGHYINF
-297 ADLDLA
+297 ADYGTAIYSTDKLKDT
-303 LRADHC
+303 
-309 KGDYQEDWQIKNA
+309 DYQEDWQFKNA
-322 NLFEVNFY
+322 HLYEVDFY
-330 GVVSANQ
+330 GVFSANK
-337 NAGRLHAAN
+337 GHSHASN
-346 VEQGHAGQPG
+346 IENGHAGETG
-356 YSYARLT
+356 YDYTRVT
-363 YGPNINFTGAQ
+363 YGPNIDFTGAQ
-374 ATWSSV
+374 LTWSSV
-380 DSDCL
+380 ASDCL
-385 QIDIEGKVTAKSV
+385 QIDIEGKVTARSV
-398 PYYKYNN
+398 PFYKYNG
-405 YIYKTQQY
+405 YIYKTHSSS
-413 GNPGDQQIFQCYRVL
+413 GDQQIFQAYRVF
-428 FKTGC
+428 FKSGSD
-433 QFTGYSV
+433 FTGYSV
-440 NANCIETSGPPVN
+440 NSNCIETSGDPVTID
-453 VNGVSEPSRVTLQD
+453 GKQEPSRVTLQD
-467 GAQVELHPHG
+467 GAKVELHPHG
-477 FNAEHMENP
+477 FSGEYMQSE
-486 TSNAGISMQAR
+486 TKNAGIAMRASQ
-497 NSELVLNGSAKLN
+497 SQLVLNGSAKLN
-510 IICDDAPVET
+510 IICDTEPVIT
-520 KGILNGNGKATD
+520 SGINPGSTEE
-532 TYLDSCSASKNDSP
+532 TYLDTYNKSQFSGDQSSSDQLK
-546 PKINENRTQIAPDDH
+546 
-561 LAIHHYPESSKD
+561 IHHYPESSK
-573 NTSDTD
+573 NSTSDKD
-579 PKLRACGAWYMGSDS
+579 QKLRACGAWYMGSDS
-594 KIQFKANL
+594 KIQFKANV

-608 FNTETTAPMQNKNN
+608 FNTEARAPLQDGNN
-622 LIYLDSGIA
+622 LIYLQSGIA
-631 DLNHGTFSVKGS
+631 DLNHGAFSVKGS
-643 GLGSYTGSLM
+643 SLGSYTGSLM
-653 KIGKATINVAKGG
+653 KIAKNATINVAKGG

-679 LLEAGSSFGVS
+679 LLEAGNSFGVS
-690 INNPKKVSL
+690 INNPKNVSL
-699 DLRKNTQRVG
+699 DLRENTQRVG

-716 FNGKSTNSGK
+716 FNGKPTSSGK

-738 GKGAPII
+738 NGNAPII

-757 STTSPTNGGK
+757 STTSPFK
-767 GKYPDKGLGNLVDLG
+767 AGKYPPQQPGEDNTGNLVDLG
-782 MKPSGQEYP
+782 MNPEKDSEGQLKEYP
-791 EGVETTKKSPYGT
+791 KGVVATKKFQYGDA
-804 TPKKVQ
+804 PKKVQ
-810 RVQLPFFRDLIYAS
+810 RVQLPFVQDLIYAT
-824 NLADGTN
+824 NLLNGTN
-831 KIYLYSNQINN
+831 KIYLYSKDIEK
-842 DAKDFANVMQE
+842 DADHFSGAMQE
-853 MGGREFDYVKFSGLN
+853 MGGKEFDYVKFSGLN
-868 TSQLTRFPLGIT
+868 TSQLTRYPLGIT
-880 PGFKEINGQVT
+880 PGFGEINGQVT
-891 TVKNNDSST
+891 TVKNNDSS
-900 NDTDDIDP
+900 NDDIDP

-919 VTDEATKKTFNID
+919 VTDEAAKKTFNID

-947 DKNHNN
+947 ESGDPKKPV
-953 AATEVEVTPDL
+953 EVEVTPDL

-969 SLDEKHA
+969 SLDTDNP
-976 GKEITSSTDSDPTN
+976 GTEISDSDS
-990 PRPRY
+990 RPRY

-1042 NHESEKLPKL
+1042 NHESGKLPKL

-1099 TDIKV
+1099 TNIKV

-1126 QTILLPIYYIDGN
+1126 QTILLPIYYVDGN
-1139 EGVTGLH
+1139 ENVKGLH

-1152 DQDNNPV
+1152 DQNNKPV
-1159 SVDDKE
+1159 SMDNKE
-1165 LTDVKFPEIPFN
+1165 LTNVKFPEIPFN

-1198 KKLKDGSE
+1198 DKLKGASE
-1206 TNYTVKIKGN
+1206 ATFTVKIQGN
-1216 DKISYWPTDRN
+1216 DVNKSSGTAISYWPTDRN
-1227 KTVDYQYKLVP
+1227 KTVDYQYKLLR

-1269 TKDDKDYYYTVE
+1269 TATDADTSKTGHKGTGFYTVE

-1286 LADQPVASIKFDHLS
+1286 LADQPVSSIKFDHLN

-1309 IDSEHPVTVNMK
+1309 VDNEHPVTVNMK
-1321 SSAVDKTITLNVNN
+1321 SSAFDKTITLNVNN
-1335 SSSLSSD
+1335 SSNLSGD

-1434 GDYLAFSKAAHSDG
+1434 GDYLAFSKAAHRDG
-1448 YRYSKNGKVVDGQA
+1448 YRYSKNGQVVKGQS

-1535 SGNIPGGQPL
+1535 SGNIPGRQPL

>member
-15 VFVCLGLGSYSTA
+15 LFVCLGLGSYSTA

-51 VDSTDGIPT
+51 VDSADGIPT

-92 QDAIDASHRKIDDR
+92 QDAINASHRKIDDR

-115 ADTFIRVFNKR
+115 ADTFISVFNKR

-163 TISSDG
+163 NISDG
-169 TDTRKDNRRDTG
+169 KDNRKDNRKDTG
-181 ITKPG
+181 ITKPS
-186 ASCGLDS
+186 AANNIVSK
-193 NIHKIIVTQDL
+193 IHKIIVTQDL
-204 DFGLVMANGKSS
+204 DFGLVMANGNNSS
-216 NGLQSTTQQDWK
+216 GLQSSNQQDWK

-245 QNFSFKD
+245 QNFPFQD
-252 RHAMDQSTYNYFDF
+252 RYAMDQSTCAYFNL
-266 TNRTNTGDVYR
+266 TNRTNSGDAYR
-277 YLDIYH
+277 YVGTFH
-283 HHLIIDGQNHNINF
+283 HHLVIDGQNHNINF

-303 LRADHC
+303 LSANGHT
-309 KGDYQEDWQIKNA
+309 GDYQEDWQIKNA

-337 NAGRLHAAN
+337 NGSLHAAN
-346 VEQGHAGQPG
+346 VEQGHADQKG

-374 ATWSSV
+374 ATWSTRL
-380 DSDCL
+380 SDCL

-405 YIYKTQQY
+405 YIYKTQDT
-413 GNPGDQQIFQCYRVL
+413 GNRGDQQIFECYRVL
-428 FKTGC
+428 FKSGC
-433 QFTGYSV
+433 QFTGYSI
-440 NANCIETSGPPVN
+440 NSNCIQTSGDPVN
-453 VNGVSEPSRVTLQD
+453 VNGISEPSRITLQD
-467 GAQVELHPHG
+467 GAHVELHPHG
-477 FNAEHMENP
+477 FHAEYVQGP
-486 TSNAGISMQAR
+486 TKNVGIAMLAN
-497 NSELVLNGSAKLN
+497 NSQLVLNGSAKLN

-546 PKINENRTQIAPDDH
+546 PKINENRTQVAPDDH

-573 NTSDTD
+573 GDSD
-579 PKLRACGAWYMGSDS
+579 RCVSGAWYMGSNS
-594 KIQFKANL
+594 KIQFKANV

-608 FNTETTAPMQNKNN
+608 FNTETTAPMQNNNN
-622 LIYLDSGIA
+622 LIYLQSGDA
-631 DLNHGTFSVKGS
+631 NLNHGTFSVKGS

-653 KIGKATINVAKGG
+653 KIAKNATINVAKGG

-679 LLEAGSSFGVS
+679 LLEAGNSFGVS
-690 INNPKKVSL
+690 INNPKNVSL

-716 FNGKSTNSGK
+716 FNGKSTNSGT

-738 GKGAPII
+738 NGNAPII

-757 STTSPTNGGK
+757 STTSPFK
-767 GKYPDKGLGNLVDLG
+767 AGKYPPQQPGADNAGKLVDLG
-782 MKPSGQEYP
+782 MNPEEDSEGQVKEYP
-791 EGVETTKKSPYGT
+791 KGVVATKKSQYGDA
-804 TPKKVQ
+804 PKKVQ
-810 RVQLPFFRDLIYAS
+810 RVQLPFVQDLIYAT
-824 NLADGTN
+824 NLLNGTN
-831 KIYLYSNQINN
+831 KIYLYSKDIEK
-842 DAKDFANVMQE
+842 DADHFSGAMKE
-853 MGGREFDYVKFSGLN
+853 MGGKEFDYVKFSGLN
-868 TSQLTRFPLGIT
+868 TSQLTRYPLGIT
-880 PGFKEINGQVT
+880 PGFGEINGQVT
-891 TVKNNDSST
+891 TVKNNDSS
-900 NDTDDIDP
+900 NDDIDP

-919 VTDEATKKTFNID
+919 VTDEAAKKTFNID

-947 DKNHNN
+947 ESGDPKKPV
-953 AATEVEVTPDL
+953 EVEVTPDL

-969 SLDEKHA
+969 SLDTDNP
-976 GKEITSSTDSDPTN
+976 GTEISDSDS
-990 PRPRY
+990 RPRY

-1001 KKAGDKGDSNSV
+1001 KKAGDKGDSSSV

-1042 NHESEKLPKL
+1042 NHESGKLPKL

-1126 QTILLPIYYIDGN
+1126 QTILLPIYYVDGN

-1159 SVDDKE
+1159 SVDNKE

-1227 KTVDYQYKLVP
+1227 KTVDYKYKLVP

-1286 LADQPVASIKFDHLS
+1286 LADQPVASIKFDHIN

-1309 IDSEHPVTVNMK
+1309 VDNEHPVTVNMK

-1342 TLTPADFG
+1342 TLTPEDFG

-1434 GDYLAFSKAAHSDG
+1434 GHDLAFSKAAHRDG
-1448 YRYSKNGKVVDGQA
+1448 YRYSKNGQVVKGQS

-1489 EEIKDKTTG
+1489 EEINDETTRVIKTV
-1498 LSKKIKEYF
+1498 KEYF

-1566 LSAAEAKHWSY
+1566 LSAAEATHWKKF
-1577 LFGTKEGT
+1577 FGTKEG
-1585 ENEKLFINWT
+1585 EGNDKLFINWT

>member
-15 VFVCLGLGSYSTA
+15 VFLCLGLGSYATA
-28 EADDLPFRNNLET
+28 EADNLPFRNNLET

-60 PPQKYLDA
+60 HPQKYLDA

-80 NDSQGVQPRDSE
+80 NDSSRVQPRDSE
-92 QDAIDASHRKIDDR
+92 QDAIDASHRTDR

-131 PNGEVATVHTVRG
+131 PDGEVATVHTVRG

-151 TQQDTITGNITG
+151 TQKDSAINSSNPNDKGNTRPASTIYVK
-163 TISSDG
+163 SD
-169 TDTRKDNRRDTG
+169 
-181 ITKPG
+181 
-186 ASCGLDS
+186 
-193 NIHKIIVTQDL
+193 IHKIIIDHDL
-204 DFGLVMANGKSS
+204 DFGPVMANGQNANSPAS
-216 NGLQSTTQQDWK
+216 DDEVTN
-228 QMTSQEQSD
+228 QEQKD
-237 WKQMTDQE
+237 F
-245 QNFSFKD
+245 NFKE
-252 RHAMDQSTYNYFDF
+252 RHAMDYSTCQYFSLAD
-266 TNRTNTGDVYR
+266 RTTVGGTWEYIDTE
-277 YLDIYH
+277 H
-283 HHLIIDGQNHNINF
+283 GHLVIDGQNHNINF
-297 ADLDLA
+297 ASMDLA
-303 LRADHC
+303 LRTYAAQ
-309 KGDYQEDWQIKNA
+309 GDYQEDWQLKNA
-322 NLFEVNFY
+322 NLFEVDYY
-330 GVVSANQ
+330 GVVSANAGH
-337 NAGRLHAAN
+337 NAHAAN
-346 VEQGHAGQPG
+346 VEQGHVGQTG
-356 YSYARLT
+356 YSYMRLT

-374 ATWSSV
+374 ATWSTTKT
-380 DSDCL
+380 DCL

-405 YIYKTQQY
+405 YIYKTNGTN
-413 GNPGDQQIFQCYRVL
+413 GNQQIFQCYRVL
-428 FKTGC
+428 FKAGC

-440 NANCIETSGPPVN
+440 NANCVETSGSPAN
-453 VNGVSEPSRVTLQD
+453 VNGISEPSRVTLQD

-477 FNAEHMENP
+477 FSAEDIENQ
-486 TSNAGISMQAR
+486 TKNAGISMQAP

-510 IICDDAPVET
+510 IICDDAPVHT
-520 KGILNGNGKATD
+520 DGIIDGPEAE
-532 TYLDSCSASKNDSP
+532 TYLDSVSKS
-546 PKINENRTQIAPDDH
+546 QPDDSNTDDSAQVASGDQ
-561 LAIHHYPESSKD
+561 LAIHHYPKSSKD
-573 NTSDTD
+573 NTSDKD
-579 PKLRACGAWYMGSDS
+579 PKLRACGAWYMGSKS
-594 KIQFKANL
+594 KIKFKANL

-608 FNTETTAPMQNKNN
+608 FNTEARAPLQDSLN
-622 LIYLDSGIA
+622 LIYIDSGEA
-631 DLNHGTFSVKGS
+631 DLNHGAFSVKGS
-643 GLGSYTGSLM
+643 GLDSYTGSLM
-653 KIGKATINVAKGG
+653 KIANKATINVAKGG
-666 DFQISGDGSNRIT
+666 DFQISGDGNNRIT
-679 LLEAGSSFGVS
+679 LLEAGNPFGVS
-690 INNPKKVSL
+690 INNPKNVSL
-699 DLRKNTQRVG
+699 DLRENTQRVG

-716 FNGKSTNSGK
+716 FNGKTTNSGK
-726 ASNIVTTSSTST
+726 SSNIVTTSSTST
-738 GKGAPII
+738 NGNAPII

-757 STTSPTNGGK
+757 STTSPFK
-767 GKYPDKGLGNLVDLG
+767 AGKYPPQQPGADNTGNLVDLG
-782 MKPSGQEYP
+782 MNPEKDSEGQVKEYP
-791 EGVETTKKSPYGT
+791 KGVVATKKTQYGD

-810 RVQLPFFRDLIYAS
+810 RVQLPFVQDLIYAT
-824 NLADGTN
+824 NLLNGTN
-831 KIYLYSNQINN
+831 KIYLYSKDIEK
-842 DAKDFANVMQE
+842 DADHFSGAMKE
-853 MGGREFDYVKFSGLN
+853 MGGKEFDYVKFSGLN
-868 TSQLTRFPLGIT
+868 TSQLTRYPLGIT
-880 PGFKEINGQVT
+880 PGFGEINGQVT
-891 TVKNNDSST
+891 TVKNNDSS
-900 NDTDDIDP
+900 NDDIDP

-919 VTDEATKKTFNID
+919 VTDEAAKKTFNID

-947 DKNHNN
+947 ESGDPKKPV
-953 AATEVEVTPDL
+953 EVEVTPDL

-969 SLDEKHA
+969 SLDTDNP
-976 GKEITSSTDSDPTN
+976 GTEISDSDS
-990 PRPRY
+990 RPRY

-1126 QTILLPIYYIDGN
+1126 QTILLPIYYVDGN

-1159 SVDDKE
+1159 SMDNKE

-1206 TNYTVKIKGN
+1206 TIYTVKIKGN
-1216 DKISYWPTDRN
+1216 DRISYWPTDRN
-1227 KTVDYQYKLVP
+1227 KTVDYQYKLLP

-1249 DKTKKKLKFDGEPQY
+1249 DKAKKKLKFDGEPQY

-1286 LADQPVASIKFDHLS
+1286 LADQPVASIKFDHLN

-1335 SSSLSSD
+1335 SSSLRSD
-1342 TLTPADFG
+1342 TLTPEDFG

-1379 QLGSDRMINE
+1379 QLGSDRMLNE
-1389 SLNYPDQILGK
+1389 SLKYPDQILGK

-1434 GDYLAFSKAAHSDG
+1434 GDYLAFSKAAHRDG
-1448 YRYSKNGKVVDGQA
+1448 YRYSKNGKVGDGQA

-1489 EEIKDKTTG
+1489 EKDPDGTAESSKTV
-1498 LSKKIKEYF
+1498 KEYF
-1507 GYQMAFPIKDD
+1507 GYQMAFPIKDA

-1566 LSAAEAKHWSY
+1566 LSAAEADHWSH
-1577 LFGTKEGT
+1577 LFGTKKGKG
-1585 ENEKLFINWT
+1585 NEKLFINWT

>member
-15 VFVCLGLGSYSTA
+15 VFVCLGLGSYATA

-60 PPQKYLDA
+60 HPQKYLDA

-80 NDSQGVQPRDSE
+80 NDSPRVQPRDDE
-92 QDAIDASHRKIDDR
+92 QQAIDASHRTDR

-115 ADTFIRVFNKR
+115 ADTFISVFNKR

-131 PNGEVATVHTVRG
+131 PDGEVATVHTVRG

-151 TQQDTITGNITG
+151 TQKDTITG

-169 TDTRKDNRRDTG
+169 TDSRKDNGDTRPTYG
-181 ITKPG
+181 KYFK
-186 ASCGLDS
+186 SD
-193 NIHKIIVTQDL
+193 IHKIIIDHDL
-204 DFGLVMANGKSS
+204 DFGPVVANGQNTNSPAS
-216 NGLQSTTQQDWK
+216 DDEVTN
-228 QMTSQEQSD
+228 QEQKD
-237 WKQMTDQE
+237 L
-245 QNFSFKD
+245 NFKE
-252 RHAMDQSTYNYFDF
+252 RHAMDYGTCQYFRLSD
-266 TNRTNTGDVYR
+266 RTTVGTYR
-277 YLDIYH
+277 YVNTVHD
-283 HHLIIDGQNHNINF
+283 HLVIDGQNHNINF
-297 ADLDLA
+297 ASLDLA
-303 LRADHC
+303 LHAD
-309 KGDYQEDWQIKNA
+309 KVPTEKDYQEDWQLKNA
-322 NLFEVNFY
+322 NLFEVDYF
-330 GVVSANQ
+330 GVVSANSGH
-337 NAGRLHAAN
+337 NAHAAN
-346 VEQGHAGQPG
+346 VEQGHVGQKG
-356 YSYARLT
+356 YSYMRLT

-374 ATWSSV
+374 VTWSSPG
-380 DSDCL
+380 SDCL

-405 YIYKTQQY
+405 YIYKTEDN
-413 GNPGDQQIFQCYRVL
+413 GNRGDQQIFQCYRVL

-440 NANCIETSGPPVN
+440 NANCVETSGSPVN
-453 VNGVSEPSRVTLQD
+453 VNGISEPSRVTLQD

-477 FNAEHMENP
+477 FNGEYMQNE
-486 TSNAGISMQAR
+486 TRNAGIAMR
-497 NSELVLNGSAKLN
+497 DKNSELVLNGSAKLN
-510 IICDDAPVET
+510 IICDDAPVYTNGIIDGPET
-520 KGILNGNGKATD
+520 E
-532 TYLDSCSASKNDSP
+532 TYLDSAPGSKRDDTNDDDSAQLASGD
-546 PKINENRTQIAPDDH
+546 Q
-561 LAIHHYPESSKD
+561 LAIHHYPESSKGK
-573 NTSDTD
+573 TSDTD
-579 PKLRACGAWYMGSDS
+579 QKLCASGAWYMGSDS

-608 FNTETTAPMQNKNN
+608 FNTESRAPLQDGHN
-622 LIYLDSGIA
+622 LIYLQSGIA
-631 DLNHGTFSVKGS
+631 DLNHGAFSVKGS

-653 KIGKATINVAKGG
+653 QIGKATINVAKGG
-666 DFQISGDGSNRIT
+666 DFQISGDGNNRIT
-679 LLEAGSSFGVS
+679 LLEAGNPFGVS
-690 INNPKKVSL
+690 INNPKNVSL

-716 FNGKSTNSGK
+716 FNGKSTSSGT

-738 GKGAPII
+738 NGNAPII

-757 STTSPTNGGK
+757 STTSPFK
-767 GKYPDKGLGNLVDLG
+767 AGKYPPQQPGADNTGNLVDLG
-782 MKPSGQEYP
+782 MNPEKDSEGQVKEYP
-791 EGVETTKKSPYGT
+791 KGVVATNKAQYGDA
-804 TPKKVQ
+804 PKKVQ
-810 RVQLPFFRDLIYAS
+810 RVQLPFVQDLIYAT
-824 NLADGTN
+824 NLLNGTN
-831 KIYLYSNQINN
+831 KIYLYSKDIEK
-842 DAKDFANVMQE
+842 DADHFSKAMKE
-853 MGGREFDYVKFSGLN
+853 MGGKEFDYVKFSGLN
-868 TSQLTRFPLGIT
+868 TSQLTRYPLGIT
-880 PGFKEINGQVT
+880 PGFGEINGQVT
-891 TVKNNDSST
+891 TVKNNDSS
-900 NDTDDIDP
+900 NDDIDP

-919 VTDEATKKTFNID
+919 VQDEATKKTFNID

-947 DKNHNN
+947 ESGDPKKPV
-953 AATEVEVTPDL
+953 EVEVTPDV

-969 SLDEKHA
+969 SLDTDKA
-976 GKEITSSTDSDPTN
+976 GTEISKSN

-1001 KKAGDKGDSNSV
+1001 KKAGDKGDSDSV

-1286 LADQPVASIKFDHLS
+1286 LADQPVSSIKFDHLS

-1321 SSAVDKTITLNVNN
+1321 SSAFDKTITLNVNN

-1379 QLGSDRMINE
+1379 QLGSDRMLNE
-1389 SLNYPDQILGK
+1389 SLKYPDQILGK

-1422 ALKLQVPTEITF
+1422 ALKLQVPKEIKF
-1434 GDYLAFSKAAHSDG
+1434 GYDLAFSKAAHSDG
-1448 YRYSKNGKVVDGQA
+1448 YRYSKNGKVGDGQA

-1489 EEIKDKTTG
+1489 EEINDETTRVIKTV
-1498 LSKKIKEYF
+1498 KEYF

-1566 LSAAEAKHWSY
+1566 LSAAEAAHWKKF
-1577 LFGTKEGT
+1577 FGTKEG
-1585 ENEKLFINWT
+1585 EGNDKLFINWT

>member
-28 EADDLPFRNNLET
+28 EADDL
-41 MLLGNSNQVN
+41 MGNSRPNIMDLAASMLPSRLN
-51 VDSTDGIPT
+51 IDSYKAGIPVS
-60 PPQKYLDA
+60 PQRYLNEA
-68 AKDLNDFRKKEQ
+68 KEQ
-80 NDSQGVQPRDSE
+80 YTSKQAQDNLSKSVTTSDEDGSNESDEKYEDSPMHE
-92 QDAIDASHRKIDDR
+92 
-106 DKKDNSDQY
+106 
-115 ADTFIRVFNKR
+115 FNKR
-126 DIELS
+126 DIVLS
-131 PNGEVATVHTVRG
+131 EDGTVAQVYTVRG
-144 FLQAIFD
+144 YLQALY
-151 TQQDTITGNITG
+151 
-163 TISSDG
+163 
-169 TDTRKDNRRDTG
+169 DTRRYVNSSG
-181 ITKPG
+181 N
-186 ASCGLDS
+186 DS
-193 NIHKIIVTQDL
+193 SSSVDGVHTSSSIKTVKIENDL
-204 DFGLVMANGKSS
+204 DFGVVMGNGGKGSTNSANMPDKYDAKAKAMDTHTVTFFK
-216 NGLQSTTQQDWK
+216 L
-228 QMTSQEQSD
+228 
-237 WKQMTDQE
+237 
-245 QNFSFKD
+245 KD
-252 RHAMDQSTYNYFDF
+252 RDYTADGYNPCHVMHGKF
-266 TNRTNTGDVYR
+266 T
-277 YLDIYH
+277 
-283 HHLIIDGQNHNINF
+283 IDGQGHYINF
-297 ADLDLA
+297 ADYGTAIYSGDKLD
-303 LRADHC
+303 
-309 KGDYQEDWQIKNA
+309 KYDYQEDWQFKNA
-322 NLFEVNFY
+322 HLYEVDFY
-330 GVVSANQ
+330 GVFSANS
-337 NAGRLHAAN
+337 GTSHASN
-346 VEQGHAGQPG
+346 IENGHAGEKG
-356 YSYARLT
+356 YNYTRVT
-363 YGPNINFTGAQ
+363 YGPNIDFTGAQ
-374 ATWSSV
+374 LTWSSV
-380 DSDCL
+380 ASDCL
-385 QIDIEGKVTAKSV
+385 QIDIEGKVTARSV
-398 PYYKYNN
+398 PFYKYNG
-405 YIYKTQQY
+405 YIYKTHSSY
-413 GNPGDQQIFQCYRVL
+413 GDQQIFQAYRIF
-428 FKTGC
+428 FKSGSD
-433 QFTGYSV
+433 FTGYSV
-440 NANCIETSGPPVN
+440 NSNCIETSGDPVTID
-453 VNGVSEPSRVTLQD
+453 GKQEPSRVTLQD
-467 GAQVELHPHG
+467 GAKVELHPHG
-477 FNAEHMENP
+477 FSGEYMQDD
-486 TSNAGISMQAR
+486 TKNAGIAMRASQ
-497 NSELVLNGSAKLN
+497 SQLVLNGSAKLN
-510 IICDDAPVET
+510 IICDTEPVIT
-520 KGILNGNGKATD
+520 SGINPGSTEE
-532 TYLDSCSASKNDSP
+532 TYLDTYNKSQFSSDQSSSDQLK
-546 PKINENRTQIAPDDH
+546 
-561 LAIHHYPESSKD
+561 IHHYPESSK
-573 NTSDTD
+573 NSTSDKD
-579 PKLRACGAWYMGSDS
+579 QKLRACGAWYMGSDS
-594 KIQFKANL
+594 KIQFKPNVN
-602 DGDSPQ
+602 GDSPQ
-608 FNTETTAPMQNKNN
+608 FNTEARAPLQDGHN
-622 LIYLDSGIA
+622 LIYLGSGNA
-631 DLNHGTFSVKGS
+631 DLNHGAFTVKGS
-643 GLGSYTGSLM
+643 DLGSYTGSLM
-653 KIGKATINVAKGG
+653 KIGNATINVAKGG

-679 LLEAGSSFGVS
+679 LLEAGNSFGVS
-690 INNPKKVSL
+690 INNPKNVSL
-699 DLRKNTQRVG
+699 DLRENTQRVG

-738 GKGAPII
+738 GSGAPII

-767 GKYPDKGLGNLVDLG
+767 GQYPDNGKGNLVDLG
-782 MKPSGQEYP
+782 MEPSRHEYP
-791 EGVETTKKSPYGT
+791 KEVETTKTASYGT

-810 RVQLPFFRDLIYAS
+810 RVQLPFLQDLIYAS
-824 NLADGTN
+824 NLTDGTN

-842 DAKDFANVMQE
+842 DAKDFANVMKE

-900 NDTDDIDP
+900 DDTDDIDP

-932 LGTMFNKKAGFWGYY
+932 LGTMFNKKAGFWGHY
-947 DKNHNN
+947 DKNNN
-953 AATEVEVTPDL
+953 DAATEVEVTPDL

-969 SLDEKHA
+969 SLDEQHA
-976 GKEITSSTDSDPTN
+976 GKEITSSTDSAPTN

-1001 KKAGDKGDSNSV
+1001 EKAGYKGDSNSV

-1019 NNFTINLSQAFKKY
+1019 NNFTINLSRAFKKY
-1033 NAYAEDYNK
+1033 NVYAEDYNK
-1042 NHESEKLPKL
+1042 NHESGKLPKL

-1072 QWKKFKD
+1072 QWEKFKN
-1079 ALKNATFS
+1079 ALKDATFS

-1139 EGVTGLH
+1139 ENVKGLH

-1152 DQDNNPV
+1152 DKDNKPV
-1159 SVDDKE
+1159 SMDNEE
-1165 LTDVKFPEIPFN
+1165 LTNVNFPEIPFN
-1177 DKLRNKELFKKVPLG
+1177 NNLRNQELFKKVPLG

-1198 KKLKDGSE
+1198 GQLKGASE
-1206 TNYTVKIKGN
+1206 ATFTVKIQGN
-1216 DKISYWPTDRN
+1216 DVNKSSGMAISYWPTDRN
-1227 KTVDYQYKLVP
+1227 KTVDYQYKLLR

-1249 DKTKKKLKFDGEPQY
+1249 DKTQKKLKFDGEPQY

-1269 TKDDKDYYYTVE
+1269 TKDKDYYYTVE
-1281 TRFEA
+1281 TRFVA
-1286 LADQPVASIKFDHLS
+1286 LADQPVSSIKFDHLS

-1309 IDSEHPVTVNMK
+1309 VDNEHPVTVNMK

-1368 KFNSTA
+1368 KFNSIA

-1379 QLGSDRMINE
+1379 QLGSDRMLNE
-1389 SLNYPDQILGK
+1389 SLKYPDQILGK

-1434 GDYLAFSKAAHSDG
+1434 GYYLAFSKEAHSDG
-1448 YRYSKNGKVVDGQA
+1448 YRYSKNSKVGDGQA

-1489 EEIKDKTTG
+1489 EKDPDGTAESSKTV
-1498 LSKKIKEYF
+1498 KEYF
-1507 GYQMAFPIKDD
+1507 GYQMAFPIK
-1518 NGDDNYE
+1518 DDNYE

-1566 LSAAEAKHWSY
+1566 LSAAEAAHWKKF
-1577 LFGTKEGT
+1577 FGTKEGT

>member
-28 EADDLPFRNNLET
+28 EAGDLPFRNNLET

-60 PPQKYLDA
+60 HPQKYLDA

-80 NDSQGVQPRDSE
+80 NDSSRVQPRAD
-92 QDAIDASHRKIDDR
+92 IVHRDDTDR
-106 DKKDNSDQY
+106 TDENNTDQY
-115 ADTFIRVFNKR
+115 ADTYMNVFNKR

-131 PNGEVATVHTVRG
+131 PNGKVATVHTVRG

-151 TQQDTITGNITG
+151 TQQDKK
-163 TISSDG
+163 SDG
-169 TDTRKDNRRDTG
+169 TDLGHTRPAAGYYFTSD
-181 ITKPG
+181 
-186 ASCGLDS
+186 
-193 NIHKIIVTQDL
+193 IHKIIIDHDL
-204 DFGLVMANGKSS
+204 DFGPVVANGQTSDG
-216 NGLQSTTQQDWK
+216 NPDTNHTTK
-228 QMTSQEQSD
+228 QER
-237 WKQMTDQE
+237 E
-245 QNFSFKD
+245 NINFKD
-252 RHAMDQSTYNYFDF
+252 RHAMDQSTFTYFKLKDRNQVG
-266 TNRTNTGDVYR
+266 TSWE
-277 YLDIYH
+277 YLDTEH
-283 HHLIIDGQNHNINF
+283 GHLVIDGQNHNINF
-297 ADLDLA
+297 ASMDLA
-303 LRADHC
+303 LRTNEA

-322 NLFEVNFY
+322 NLFEVDYY
-330 GVVSANQ
+330 GVVSANAGH
-337 NAGRLHAAN
+337 NAHAAN
-346 VEQGHAGQPG
+346 VEQGHVDQTG
-356 YSYARLT
+356 YSYMRLT

-374 ATWSSV
+374 ATWSSPNT
-380 DSDCL
+380 DCL

-405 YIYKTQQY
+405 YIYKTQSRDHI
-413 GNPGDQQIFQCYRVL
+413 GDQQIFQCYRVL
-428 FKTGC
+428 FKAGC

-440 NANCIETSGPPVN
+440 NSNCVQTSGSPVN
-453 VNGVSEPSRVTLQD
+453 VNGTLSPSRVTLQD
-467 GAQVELHPHG
+467 RATVELHPHG
-477 FNAEHMENP
+477 FNSEDVKSQTA
-486 TSNAGISMQAR
+486 NAGISMQAPS
-497 NSELVLNGSAKLN
+497 SELVLNGSAKLN
-510 IICDDAPVET
+510 IICDDAPVHT
-520 KGILNGNGKATD
+520 NGIIDGPEAE
-532 TYLDSCSASKNDSP
+532 TYLDSVSKS
-546 PKINENRTQIAPDDH
+546 QPDDSSDDDSAQFASGDQ
-561 LAIHHYPESSKD
+561 LAIHHYPESSKGK
-573 NTSDTD
+573 TSDTD
-579 PKLRACGAWYMGSDS
+579 QKLCASGAWYMGSES

-608 FNTETTAPMQNKNN
+608 FNTETTAPMQNNNN

-631 DLNHGTFSVKGS
+631 DLNHGAFSVKGS
-643 GLGSYTGSLM
+643 SLGSYTGSLM

-679 LLEAGSSFGVS
+679 LLEAGNPFGVS
-690 INNPKKVSL
+690 INNPKNVSL
-699 DLRKNTQRVG
+699 DLRENTQRVG

-738 GKGAPII
+738 GSGAPII

-767 GKYPDKGLGNLVDLG
+767 GQYPDNGKGDLVDLG

-791 EGVETTKKSPYGT
+791 KEVETTKTVSYGT
-804 TPKKVQ
+804 NPKKVQ
-810 RVQLPFFRDLIYAS
+810 RVQLPFLRDLIYAS
-824 NLADGTN
+824 NLEDGTN
-831 KIYLYSNQINN
+831 KIYLYSNQIND
-842 DAKDFANVMQE
+842 DAKDFANVMKE

-900 NDTDDIDP
+900 DDTDDIDP

-947 DKNHNN
+947 DKSHND

-969 SLDEKHA
+969 SLDEQHA
-976 GKEITSSTDSDPTN
+976 GKEITSSTDSDPNNPPN

-1079 ALKNATFS
+1079 ALKNATLS
-1087 LSTVTNFQESRA
+1087 LSTVTNFQESKA

-1152 DQDNNPV
+1152 DKDNNPV
-1159 SVDDKE
+1159 SMDNKE

-1206 TNYTVKIKGN
+1206 TIYTVKIKGN
-1216 DKISYWPTDRN
+1216 DANKFGMAISSWPTDSN

-1269 TKDDKDYYYTVE
+1269 TKDKDYYYTVE

-1286 LADQPVASIKFDHLS
+1286 LADQPVSSIKFDHLS

-1335 SSSLSSD
+1335 SSSLSGD

-1363 FTHYF
+1363 FAHYF

-1566 LSAAEAKHWSY
+1566 LSAAEAKHWKGF
-1577 LFGTKEGT
+1577 FGTKEG
-1585 ENEKLFINWT
+1585 EGNDKLFINWT

>member
-1 MKQTKKLYQILYLM
+1 MAVDLKYIIAYFRRYLIIFVWKLLFILIFLSISITT
-15 VFVCLGLGSYSTA
+15 VK
-28 EADDLPFRNNLET
+28 ADPLVKTLNNPDQLNNNLVNTAVYEHNVKHFDEGT
-41 MLLGNSNQVN
+41 KSIDLQNSLSNFNSMNGVPNNFLRDENEENEENDPN
-51 VDSTDGIPT
+51 VMHKF
-60 PPQKYLDA
+60 Q
-68 AKDLNDFRKKEQ
+68 AKDIETTYNINDPTDE
-80 NDSQGVQPRDSE
+80 
-92 QDAIDASHRKIDDR
+92 
-106 DKKDNSDQY
+106 
-115 ADTFIRVFNKR
+115 T
-126 DIELS
+126 
-131 PNGEVATVHTVRG
+131 ATVHTVRG
-144 FLQAIFD
+144 FFQAIFD
-151 TQQDTITGNITG
+151 TEQKN
-163 TISSDG
+163 SDG
-169 TDTRKDNRRDTG
+169 TFANTT
-181 ITKPG
+181 PG
-186 ASCGLDS
+186 GAYVPSK
-193 NIHKIIVTQDL
+193 IHKIIIDHDL
-204 DFGLVMANGKSS
+204 DFGVVADK
-216 NGLQSTTQQDWK
+216 TTLED
-228 QMTSQEQSD
+228 TN
-237 WKQMTDQE
+237 T
-245 QNFSFKD
+245 
-252 RHAMDQSTYNYFDF
+252 ANYFRF
-266 TNRTNTGDVYR
+266 TSRNAVNDAWKYVHTIHD
-277 YLDIYH
+277 
-283 HHLIIDGQNHNINF
+283 HLVIDGQGHTINLGNC
-297 ADLDLA
+297 DIA
-303 LRADHC
+303 LQ
-309 KGDYQEDWQIKNA
+309 KPSMGSTPYQENWRFKNA
-322 NLFEVNFY
+322 NLYSEEFY
-330 GVVSANQ
+330 GVLSGNSGDASNME
-337 NAGRLHAAN
+337 NNSGDYTHI
-346 VEQGHAGQPG
+346 
-356 YSYARLT
+356 T
-363 YGPNINFTGAQ
+363 YGPNINFVGAQ
-374 ATWSSV
+374 ITWSRNVSTQV
-380 DSDCL
+380 D
-385 QIDIEGKVTAKSV
+385 IDGKVTAKSV
-398 PYYKYNN
+398 PFYSYNG
-405 YIYKTQQY
+405 YIYRCQNR
-413 GNPGDQQIFQCYRVL
+413 GNLGDQQIFEAYRVRFL
-428 FKTGC
+428 AGC
-433 QFTGYSV
+433 NFTGYTV
-440 NANCIETSGPPVN
+440 NANAIQT
-453 VNGVSEPSRVTLQD
+453 QD
-467 GAQVELHPHG
+467 GSSAHHSQVILEDGANVKVYPHATDGKPEHLGNNQGWGIAQTTNYSDLK
-477 FNAEHMENP
+477 
-486 TSNAGISMQAR
+486 
-497 NSELVLNGSAKLN
+497 LYGSAKLDVV
-510 IICDDAPVET
+510 CDTKPVEAY
-520 KGILNGNGKATD
+520 I
-532 TYLDSCSASKNDSP
+532 SP
-546 PKINENRTQIAPDDH
+546 ENS
-561 LAIHHYPESSKD
+561 ESSDSIKVD
-573 NTSDTD
+573 YLQYKSSGPNDQASDHFIIGRFNDEVNYVT
-579 PKLRACGAWYMGSDS
+579 GAWYMGS
-594 KIQFKANL
+594 KANINFYPNAE
-602 DGDSPQ
+602 GDSPE
-608 FNTETTAPMQNKNN
+608 FNVISKGPLNPK
-622 LIYLDSGIA
+622 DSGDHLIHIT
-631 DLNHGTFSVKGS
+631 DGTANLSNGKFSVDATKD
-643 GLGSYTGSLM
+643 LGDFTGSIM
-653 KIGKATINVAKGG
+653 YIGGTSSINVSKGG
-666 DFQISGDGSNRIT
+666 DFSIAGGGSNRIT
-679 LLEAGSSFGVS
+679 LLESGNSFGVS
-690 INNPKKVSL
+690 INNPKNVSL

-738 GKGAPII
+738 NGNAPII

-757 STTSPTNGGK
+757 STTSPFK
-767 GKYPDKGLGNLVDLG
+767 AGKYPPQPEAGNAGNLVDLG
-782 MKPSGQEYP
+782 MSPSGDEYP
-791 EGVETTKKSPYGT
+791 EGVEATKKYQYGD

-810 RVQLPFFRDLIYAS
+810 RVQLPFVQDLIYAT
-824 NLADGTN
+824 NLLNGTN
-831 KIYLYSNQINN
+831 KIYLYSKDIEK
-842 DAKDFANVMQE
+842 DADHFSGAMKE
-853 MGGREFDYVKFSGLN
+853 MGGKEFDYVKFSGLN
-868 TSQLTRFPLGIT
+868 TSQLTRYPLGIT

-891 TVKNNDSST
+891 TVKNNDSS
-900 NDTDDIDP
+900 NDDIDP

-919 VTDEATKKTFNID
+919 VTDEATKKTFDID

-947 DKNHNN
+947 DKNNN
-953 AATEVEVTPDL
+953 DTATEVEVTPDV

-969 SLDEKHA
+969 SLDEQHA
-976 GKEITSSTDSDPTN
+976 GKEITSSTDSNPPN

-1001 KKAGDKGDSNSV
+1001 KKAGDKGDSDSV

-1042 NHESEKLPKL
+1042 NPANTEKLPKL
-1052 DYPDVPDNPND
+1052 DYPDVPDNLDD
-1063 PKMTEAQKQ
+1063 PKVTEEQKQ
-1072 QWKKFKD
+1072 QWEKFKN
-1079 ALKNATFS
+1079 ALKDATFS

-1139 EGVTGLH
+1139 ENVKGLH

-1152 DQDNNPV
+1152 DKDNKPV
-1159 SVDDKE
+1159 SMDNKE
-1165 LTDVKFPEIPFN
+1165 LTNVDFPEIPFN
-1177 DKLRNKELFKKVPLG
+1177 NNLRNQELFKKVPLG

-1198 KKLKDGSE
+1198 DQLKGASE
-1206 TNYTVKIKGN
+1206 ATFTVKIQGN
-1216 DKISYWPTDRN
+1216 DVNKSSGTAISYWPTDRN
-1227 KTVDYQYKLVP
+1227 KTVDYQYKLLR

-1249 DKTKKKLKFDGEPQY
+1249 DKTQKKLKFDGEPQY

-1269 TKDDKDYYYTVE
+1269 TATDADTSETGHKGTGFYTVE

-1309 IDSEHPVTVNMK
+1309 VDNEHPVTVNMK

-1335 SSSLSSD
+1335 SSNLSSD

-1350 LDSTNF
+1350 LDSTDF

-1389 SLNYPDQILGK
+1389 SSNYPDQILGK

-1448 YRYSKNGKVVDGQA
+1448 YRYSKNGKVGDGQA
-1462 LKITNENSKSIQA
+1462 LKITNKNSKSIQA

-1489 EEIKDKTTG
+1489 EKDPDGTAESSKTV
-1498 LSKKIKEYF
+1498 KEYF
-1507 GYQMAFPIKDD
+1507 GYQMAFPIKDA

-1566 LSAAEAKHWSY
+1566 LSAAEADHWSH
-1577 LFGTKEGT
+1577 LFGTKKGKG
-1585 ENEKLFINWT
+1585 NEKLFINWT